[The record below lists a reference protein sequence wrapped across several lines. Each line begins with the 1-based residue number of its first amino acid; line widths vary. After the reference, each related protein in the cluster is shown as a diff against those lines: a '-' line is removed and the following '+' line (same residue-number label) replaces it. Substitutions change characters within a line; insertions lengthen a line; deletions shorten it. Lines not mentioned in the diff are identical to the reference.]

1 MELWFRFNNEEE
13 IIMAK
18 KITVF
23 ALLALILLINIGCQG
38 TAPEEQRMTRDEY
51 VADIVPLLE
60 SLIEGVSLIDTL
72 IANYEPGGAWKEKFE
87 LVILLTIATY
97 DDIRKL
103 NPPKESEE
111 SHNYLLKALDAYE
124 TSYYYLNKG
133 IEYNDRELLKVAAH
147 FKEIGY
153 VYMVKALEEID

>member
-1 MELWFRFNNEEE
+1 
-13 IIMAK
+13 MAK

-38 TAPEEQRMTRDEY
+38 TAPEEQTMTRDEY
-51 VADIVPLLE
+51 VADVVPLLE
-60 SLIEGVSLIDTL
+60 HVIESFSIIDIM
-72 IANYEPGGAWKEKFE
+72 IANYEPGGVWKEKFE
-87 LVILLTIATY
+87 LVILLTLATY

-133 IEYNDRELLKVAAH
+133 IEYNDRELLEVAAL
-147 FKEIGY
+147 FKETGSG
-153 VYMVKALEEID
+153 YMVKALEEID